1 VQRGGVVKKVL
12 LFVALCMG
20 LSWTVLAADEKMEEI
35 YNNIVKSSKV
45 QTPNSYT
52 VKIENKSFEDALK
65 ELPKEILEGKGDP
78 KVVVEF
84 KKNEGVRILIEN
96 IKEEYRSLF
105 SMYEEYFKFSGISKV
120 QNPIELRKII
130 DSGKIRV
137 DKSGSDVIV
146 LQAWDPAQEAKDDNF
161 AYFYLD
167 RKRWVILEAVYYL
180 DGNPYVKAQNSYK
193 TYGKYYMPY
202 KIVLTNMNDNTTDT
216 FFFKDY
222 LFNK

>member
-1 VQRGGVVKKVL
+1 MKKVL
-12 LFVALCMG
+12 LLMVLCVG
-20 LSWTVLAADEKMEEI
+20 LSRTVFAADKQIEEI
-35 YNNIVKSSKV
+35 YKNIVKSSKV
-45 QTPNSYT
+45 QTPDSYT

-84 KKNEGVRILIEN
+84 KKNEGVRIIIEN

-120 QNPIELRKII
+120 QNPVELREII
-130 DSGKIRV
+130 DSDKIRV
-137 DKSGSDVIV
+137 YKSGSEVIV
-146 LQAWDPAQEAKDDNF
+146 LQAWDPTQEAKDDNF

-167 RKRWVILEAVYYL
+167 KKRWVISEAVYYL

-193 TYGKYYMPY
+193 SFGKYYMPY
-202 KIVLTNMNDNTTDT
+202 EIVLTNMNDNTSDT

-222 LFNK
+222 RFNK